1 MCNVLVLLRSRHPN
15 SKPLGYCDSILGY
28 NSLSHAVGG
37 FQGSE
42 IVGYSVVF
50 SVFGFQFVVLY
61 LYIMYAVI
69 SILLIICYLDG
80 SINQFQ
86 YSVTMFSNYNLLS
99 DSAIRFVIRFSLYN
113 AGNLSVFRRVV
124 VLVLMTVN

>member
-1 MCNVLVLLRSRHPN
+1 M
-15 SKPLGYCDSILGY
+15 Y
-28 NSLSHAVGG
+28 NSLSHAVVG

-42 IVGYSVVF
+42 IVGHSVVF

-86 YSVTMFSNYNLLS
+86 YSVTMFSNYLSS
-99 DSAIRFVIRFSLYN
+99 DSVIRFSLCN
-113 AGNLSVFRRVV
+113 AGILSVFRRVV
-124 VLVLMTVN
+124 VHVLMTVN

>member
-1 MCNVLVLLRSRHPN
+1 M
-15 SKPLGYCDSILGY
+15 Y
-28 NSLSHAVGG
+28 NSLSHAVVG

-42 IVGYSVVF
+42 IMGYSVVF

-86 YSVTMFSNYNLLS
+86 YSVAMFSNYLSS
-99 DSAIRFVIRFSLYN
+99 DSVIRVSLYN
-113 AGNLSVFRRVV
+113 AGILSVFRRVV
-124 VLVLMTVN
+124 VHVLMTMN